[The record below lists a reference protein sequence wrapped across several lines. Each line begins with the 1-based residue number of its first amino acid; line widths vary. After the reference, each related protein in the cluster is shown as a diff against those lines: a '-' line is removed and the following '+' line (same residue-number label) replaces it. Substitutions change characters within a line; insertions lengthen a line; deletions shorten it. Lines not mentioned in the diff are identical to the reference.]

1 MLYLDN
7 YKYVLYGQTLMKTKC
22 IYVDTNAMT
31 KLI

>member
-1 MLYLDN
+1 
-7 YKYVLYGQTLMKTKC
+7 MKTKC